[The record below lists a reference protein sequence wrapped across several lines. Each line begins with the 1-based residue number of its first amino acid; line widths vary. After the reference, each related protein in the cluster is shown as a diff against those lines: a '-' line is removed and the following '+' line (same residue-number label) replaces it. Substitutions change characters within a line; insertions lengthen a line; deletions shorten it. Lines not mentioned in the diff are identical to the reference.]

1 MPPVPAT
8 EQLRRLLV
16 MIPWLSARGRVS
28 LDEVARAFHISTKQA
43 EADVNQAMMIGVP
56 PYTGGCYVNVYLD
69 ADGDV
74 VADPG
79 PYLSHPPK
87 LTPAQGF
94 ALLASAR
101 AVLDAAD
108 AGLEPHGPLA
118 SAVAKLEKTLGD
130 THVVG
135 VDLQAP
141 PNLDVVRDAVETGTS
156 LRIEYYAAWR
166 DDVTDRVIDP
176 HVVFQRNGR
185 WYVQAWCHRANDIRR
200 FRIDRIRSIEPVGS
214 FTPVRAEP
222 PTDVWDPGADAP
234 RVVIDIPATERW
246 VVEAYPV
253 EWEERGD
260 MLRVTMNVLGT
271 AWLERLLL
279 KVGPSAKVIEPESMR
294 SVGADAARRLL
305 EAY

>member
-56 PYTGGCYVNVYLD
+56 PYTGGCYVNVFLD

-79 PYLSHPPK
+79 PYLAHPPK

-101 AVLDAAD
+101 AVLDD
-108 AGLEPHGPLA
+108 GSVAGAESPLA
-118 SAVAKLEKTLGD
+118 SAVAKLERTLGD

-135 VDLQAP
+135 VDLQSP
-141 PNLDVVRDAVETGTS
+141 PNLDVVRDAVEAGTQ

-166 DDVTDRVIDP
+166 DDVTDRVVDP
-176 HVVFQRNGR
+176 QVVFQRNGR
-185 WYVQAWCHRANDIRR
+185 WYVQAWCHRANDVRR
-200 FRIDRIRSIEPVGS
+200 FRIDRIRSIEPCGS
-214 FTPVRAEP
+214 FPPVRAEP
-222 PTDVWDPGADAP
+222 PTDVWDPGADAQ
-234 RVVIDIPATERW
+234 RVVIDIPASARW
-246 VVEAYPV
+246 VIEAYPV
-253 EWEERGD
+253 EWEQHGE

-279 KVGPSAKVIEPESMR
+279 KVGPEARVIEPASLR